1 MPQRPNRRSAPVVA
15 LLFVLSL
22 VAAFGA
28 GFARGEGAGGS
39 LPVAAANVH
48 ATPVPG
54 GSPGPERP
62 QDCRPASATSALPA
76 AGELD
81 RPEADPY
88 PHPDLATF
96 VAAGACLPRP
106 TPCRPSPGRA
116 PIRPPA
122 AARARLPH
130 EHHRSAPGP
139 DARPQALSG

>member
-54 GSPGPERP
+54 GPHGPERP
-62 QDCRPASATSALPA
+62 QDCRPASATPALPA
-76 AGELD
+76 ASELD

-88 PHPDLATF
+88 PHPDLATL
-96 VAAGACLPRP
+96 VAAGACLPRA
-106 TPCRPSPGRA
+106 TPVPPVAGTRTDPPAGRGPRPPPARA
-116 PIRPPA
+116 PPV
-122 AARARLPH
+122 RA
-130 EHHRSAPGP
+130 GT
-139 DARPQALSG
+139 